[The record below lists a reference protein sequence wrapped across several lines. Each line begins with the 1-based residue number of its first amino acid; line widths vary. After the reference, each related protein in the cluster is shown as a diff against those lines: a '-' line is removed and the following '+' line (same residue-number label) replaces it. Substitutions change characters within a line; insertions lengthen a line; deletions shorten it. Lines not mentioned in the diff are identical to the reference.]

1 MVHGR
6 NSCLSSVQFCS
17 DFCCQ
22 YFTDSCSFCCR
33 LEDAGKSRN
42 NLMQELQL
50 ERDKCK
56 SLEAQ
61 VSAHLTKVTVTSS
74 VSFFCV
80 CLQHYILL
88 VEVN

>member
-1 MVHGR
+1 
-6 NSCLSSVQFCS
+6 
-17 DFCCQ
+17 
-22 YFTDSCSFCCR
+22 
-33 LEDAGKSRN
+33 
-42 NLMQELQL
+42 MQELQL

-88 VEVN
+88 VEVNWQAFAEDHNPFRLYKEQEILWISFIFSIVVLKARIS